1 MKSIEVSAAVILKQG
16 KILATQRG
24 YGNYAGSWEFP
35 GGKLEPG
42 ETAEAATV
50 REIKE
55 ELEVDIHVDSHLI
68 TIQYDYPE
76 FHLTMHCFLC
86 TMADED
92 LVLTEHLA
100 AKWLGAAD
108 IDSVDWLAADI
119 QVIDAIKAAN
129 ILK

>member
-42 ETAEAATV
+42 ETAEAAAV